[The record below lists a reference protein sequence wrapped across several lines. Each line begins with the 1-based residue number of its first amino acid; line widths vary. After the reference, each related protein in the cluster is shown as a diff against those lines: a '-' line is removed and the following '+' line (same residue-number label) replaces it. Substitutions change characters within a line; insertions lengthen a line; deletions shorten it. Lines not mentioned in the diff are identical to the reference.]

1 MELQIQNM
9 RIVHSV
15 LNSKIPDLLEVME
28 KARAKYLERMD
39 VLALKMEEDILGLA
53 ENLKTVCLSIAR
65 DQNFDEEQDA
75 FDDLWFGLNDA
86 FKKYL
91 DYCGRLDIHLS
102 DICCLT
108 LSDYEVSSSSD
119 EDDETSANGEGEEE
133 AKE

>member
-1 MELQIQNM
+1 MPTTCE
-9 RIVHSV
+9 
-15 LNSKIPDLLEVME
+15 KPDRRTSEFNP
-28 KARAKYLERMD
+28 YN
-39 VLALKMEEDILGLA
+39 ILGLA

-65 DQNFDEEQDA
+65 DQNFDKEQDA

-91 DYCGRLDIHLS
+91 DHCGRLDIHLS

-119 EDDETSANGEGEEE
+119 EDDETSANGEGEEV